1 MRLKIWGCRG
11 SVATPGPDTT
21 KYGGNT
27 SCVEVMLDDE
37 TAVVLDA
44 GTASDLPAE
53 LLSTDARAV
62 VVTEPSLEAGAR
74 AQIAEKLKAVGF
86 SDVAMLDKPAQP
98 VDTIDP
104 GRCVVA
110 A

>member
-1 MRLKIWGCRG
+1 LSPVHLVRAGR
-11 SVATPGPDTT
+11 PGFDRSLLQSPRMTLAIDALRRV
-21 KYGGNT
+21 Y
-27 SCVEVMLDDE
+27 DH
-37 TAVVLDA
+37 VVLDA

-98 VDTIDP
+98 VDPIDA
-104 GRCVVA
+104 GARVDA